1 MAVLARRVVVSAAFP
16 VRIGVVYSTCY
27 RGSRGLSS
35 QTRNSCQWPV
45 FWSN

>member
-1 MAVLARRVVVSAAFP
+1 VAILARRVVVSAAFP
-16 VRIGVVYSTCY
+16 DRTGVICITCY
-27 RGSRGLSS
+27 NQSRGLSS